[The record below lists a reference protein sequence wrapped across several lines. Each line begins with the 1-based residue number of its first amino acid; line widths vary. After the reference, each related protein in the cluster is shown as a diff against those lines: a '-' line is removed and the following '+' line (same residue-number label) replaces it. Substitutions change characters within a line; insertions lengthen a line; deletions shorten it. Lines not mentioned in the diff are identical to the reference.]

1 MSITLTTPYAVTI
14 NGVQV
19 ENDTVGACTG
29 YSVDFIANTMT
40 YFFQIGTL
48 AGSPPNLVAGPIASL
63 QNKFIQVTVNLL
75 TAAWTDNIGGS
86 GVVPGSILNPIIAAF
101 IADRNSAEAFM
112 AVSGGLMPGTVTPW
126 TAL

>member
-1 MSITLTTPYAVTI
+1 MSIALTTPFTVSI

-29 YSVDFIANTMT
+29 YTVDFIANTMT
-40 YFFQIGTL
+40 YFFQIGSL
-48 AGSPPNLVAGPIASL
+48 SGSPPNLVAGSIAAL

-75 TAAWTDNIGGS
+75 TAAWTDNLGGS
-86 GVVPGSILNPIIAAF
+86 GTVPSATLNPIIAAF
-101 IADRNSAEAFM
+101 IANRNSAEAFV
-112 AVSGGLMPGTVTPW
+112 AVSGGLMPGTVTNW